1 MKLALFLGCNV
12 PTQAFNYEAAVR
24 KVADH
29 FDVELVDIPD
39 FGCCGEF
46 TEGMDSYTS
55 LVFAA
60 RNIALAEKKNLDIL
74 TLCNGCFLSLNKAKH
89 ELEDQQLKSRVN
101 NVLGKINL
109 SYKGKSQIFH
119 FHQLMYDIIGTSKIK
134 EKIKVTLDGLA
145 ISYQN
150 GCHIL
155 RPSDVLQFDDPE
167 EPRKLEELVSM
178 TGAKVVRPMGTEQ
191 CCGSFLLSHDTNVAY
206 SLAIQSLERKGEVD
220 AIVVGCPFCF
230 RQLDMGQ
237 IIARRKF
244 GKSFEIPVLFYA
256 QLLGLALGFDEKDL
270 GLDQIHKI
278 STANFLQ
285 KVKRSN
291 E

>member
-24 KVADH
+24 KVADL

-60 RNIALAEKKNLDIL
+60 RNIALAEKENLDIL
-74 TLCNGCFLSLNKAKH
+74 TLCNGCFLSLNRARH
-89 ELEDQQLKSRVN
+89 ELEDQQLRSKVN
-101 NVLGKINL
+101 NILEKINL
-109 SYKGKSQIFH
+109 SYKGKSQVFH
-119 FHQLMYDIIGTSKIK
+119 FHQLMHDVIGASKIK
-134 EKIKVTLDGLA
+134 EKIKVGLDGLA

-155 RPSDVLQFDDPE
+155 RPSEVLKFDDPE
-167 EPRKLEELVSM
+167 EPRKLEELMSL
-178 TGAKVVRPMGTEQ
+178 TGAKVVRPIGTEL
-191 CCGSFLLSHDTNVAY
+191 CCGSFLLSHDTDVAY
-206 SLAIQSLERKGEVD
+206 SLAIQSIERKGEVD

-237 IIARRKF
+237 IIAKRKF
-244 GKSFEIPVLFYA
+244 GKIFDIPVLFYA
-256 QLLGLALGFDEKDL
+256 QLLGLALGFDAKEL
-270 GLDQIHKI
+270 GFDQIHKI
-278 STANFLQ
+278 STASFLQ
-285 KVKRSN
+285 KVGGSN
-291 E
+291 G

>member
-1 MKLALFLGCNV
+1 MKLAMFLGCNV

-24 KVADH
+24 KVADC
-29 FDVELVDIPD
+29 FDVGLVDIPD

-46 TEGMDSYTS
+46 TEGIDSYTA

-74 TLCNGCFLSLNKAKH
+74 TLCNGCFLSLNKASN
-89 ELEDQQLKSRVN
+89 EMENPQLRSRVN
-101 NVLGKINL
+101 DILGKINL
-109 SYKGKSQIFH
+109 SYKGKSRIFH
-119 FHQLMYDIIGTSKIK
+119 FHQLMHDIIGTSKIK
-134 EKIKVTLDGLA
+134 EKLKISLDNVA

-155 RPSDVLQFDDPE
+155 RPSHVLQFDDPE
-167 EPRKLEELVSM
+167 EPKKLGELVSL
-178 TGAKVVRPMGTEQ
+178 TGAKVVHPMGTEL
-191 CCGSFLLSHDTNVAY
+191 CCGSFLLSHDTDVAY
-206 SLAIQSLERKGEVD
+206 SLAVQSLERKGKVD

-256 QLLGLALGFDEKDL
+256 QLLGLALGFDARNL
-270 GLDQIHKI
+270 GFDKIHKI
-278 STANFLQ
+278 STRNFLQ
-285 KVKRSN
+285 KVKHSN
-291 E
+291 G

>member
-55 LVFAA
+55 LVFSA

-74 TLCNGCFLSLNKAKH
+74 TLCNGCFLSLNRARH
-89 ELEDQQLKSRVN
+89 ELEDQQLRSKVN
-101 NVLGKINL
+101 NVLEKINL
-109 SYKGKSQIFH
+109 SYKGKSRIFH
-119 FHQLMYDIIGTSKIK
+119 FHQLMHDVIGTSKIK
-134 EKIKVTLDGLA
+134 EKIKVSLDGVA

-167 EPRKLEELVSM
+167 EPRKLEELMSL

-206 SLAIQSLERKGEVD
+206 SLAIQSIERKGKVD

-256 QLLGLALGFDEKDL
+256 QLLGLALGFNDKDL
-270 GLDQIHKI
+270 GFDQIHKI

-291 E
+291 G